1 MSARLL
7 ALDSST
13 ETLAV
18 AVSGGERD
26 WLRAIPGGALASSRI
41 IGLAL
46 EGLAASGLQVTQL
59 DAIAFAA
66 GPGAFT
72 GLRCACAVAQG
83 LAFAAAKPVLA
94 IDSLLIVAEAARA
107 QHAIADG
114 DVWVAMDARMDEA
127 YAGHY
132 RLEGA
137 RWHVLTA
144 PALYTVPALAAR
156 WSEMPPRVVTGN
168 AASVFGD
175 RLPTRGARSLP
186 ASADRAGAL
195 LALTRQAHVDRAMIE
210 PTQASPLYLRDKVA
224 LTTDERDAARRAAA
238 LPTSHRK

>member
-18 AVSGGERD
+18 AVAGGERD
-26 WLRAIPGGALASSRI
+26 WLRTVPGGALASSRI

-46 EGLAASGLQVTQL
+46 EGLAACGVPVAQL
-59 DAIAFAA
+59 DAVAFAA

-94 IDSLLIVAEAARA
+94 IDSLMIVAEATRA
-107 QHAIADG
+107 LHALSDG
-114 DVWVAMDARMDEA
+114 ELWVAMDARMDEV

-132 RLEGA
+132 RCDGA
-137 RWHVLTA
+137 RWHVVAA
-144 PALYTVPALAAR
+144 PALYTLPALASR
-156 WSEMPPRVVTGN
+156 WSAEPPRMVAGN
-168 AASVFGD
+168 AVAAFGE
-175 RLPTRGARSLP
+175 RLPTAGALPLP
-186 ASADRAGAL
+186 AAPDRAGAL
-195 LALTRQAHVDRAMIE
+195 LALARQAHADGATIA
-210 PTQASPLYLRDKVA
+210 PAQAAPLYLRDKVA
-224 LTTDERDAARRAAA
+224 LTTDEREAARRAVAA
-238 LPTSHRK
+238 PSRRV

>member
-18 AVSGGERD
+18 AVAGDQAD
-26 WLRAIPGGALASSRI
+26 WFRAVPGGALASSRI

-46 EGLAASGLQVTQL
+46 EGLAACGLQVADL
-59 DAIAFAA
+59 DAVAFAA

-107 QHAIADG
+107 QRGFSEG
-114 DVWVAMDARMDEA
+114 DIWVAMDARMDEA

-132 RLEGA
+132 RSEA
-137 RWHVLTA
+137 AHWRVLAA
-144 PALYTVPALAAR
+144 PALYALPALA
-156 WSEMPPRVVTGN
+156 
-168 AASVFGD
+168 
-175 RLPTRGARSLP
+175 
-186 ASADRAGAL
+186 
-195 LALTRQAHVDRAMIE
+195 
-210 PTQASPLYLRDKVA
+210 
-224 LTTDERDAARRAAA
+224 
-238 LPTSHRK
+238 